1 MNKQPQACI
10 HESTE
15 HRVVPACCESLPC
28 GPRLPME
35 NPTTTVLYSTA
46 RQRGA
51 LRTVV
56 SVCAASPRHVHQ
68 LITQLCIPGKEPTHK
83 HPNPGQW
90 ANTMALPSPCV
101 HVQTVETLV
110 HWNDSAHLPA
120 YTFGCWKPRIEM
132 TVQNKN

>member
-1 MNKQPQACI
+1 MDNQPQACI
-10 HESTE
+10 HEST
-15 HRVVPACCESLPC
+15 VWSLPAVSPAVWSLPASRE
-28 GPRLPME
+28 PRHHCPIQHS
-35 NPTTTVLYSTA
+35 VA
-46 RQRGA
+46 AGA

-56 SVCAASPRHVHQ
+56 SVCAASPRLVHQ
-68 LITQLCIPGKEPTHK
+68 LIAQLCIPGKESTHK

-90 ANTMALPSPCV
+90 ANTMAPPSPCV

-120 YTFGCWKPRIEM
+120 YTFGCWKPQIEM